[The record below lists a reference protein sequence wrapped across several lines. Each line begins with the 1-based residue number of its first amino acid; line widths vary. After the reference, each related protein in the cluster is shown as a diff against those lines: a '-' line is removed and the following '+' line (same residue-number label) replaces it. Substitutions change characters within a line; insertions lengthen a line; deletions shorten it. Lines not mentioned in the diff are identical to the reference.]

1 MLEWETST
9 TSKGRKVKFR
19 FEESAAK
26 TKNEQKDLEDIFKRM
41 FLEGYDYVSDIIG
54 DDKSVLPEWVVVR
67 FENSKKLRAHGII
80 ISVGMPLLKEYQS
93 STDNYEKDITFSRV
107 IHEIVHGITTGE
119 DLPMLAEMVY
129 VLDKGHT
136 KRISQIGQLLSKG
149 GLPKPHVQ
157 GLENIKNWLGYD
169 SSEEMLED
177 IPNKDIGDL
186 KKKFAEYSKKEV
198 ETGG

>member
-1 MLEWETST
+1 MTEWKSNHTQYLDEWIS
-9 TSKGRKVKFR
+9 SHYVIRRFR
-19 FEESAAK
+19 QWTPVNDPLFDEESISAS
-26 TKNEQKDLEDIFKRM
+26 QM
-41 FLEGYDYVSDIIG
+41 YDAIDAQV
-54 DDKSVLPEWVVVR
+54 
-67 FENSKKLRAHGII
+67 
-80 ISVGMPLLKEYQS
+80 
-93 STDNYEKDITFSRV
+93 
-107 IHEIVHGITTGE
+107 
-119 DLPMLAEMVY
+119 AE
-129 VLDKGHT
+129 LNDG
-136 KRISQIGQLLSKG
+136 ISQIGQLLSKG